1 MRKAMCKF
9 LKHAAEWQQQLA
21 LRSAYWKNFESCR
34 KKESYEVIQPRSRR
48 IHAPRPLGCSWR
60 RVCIAIGAKKRIRRD
75 STLPQT
81 AAATRT
87 RTVSIWAAAA
97 RGGASFRRA
106 DAAQVCSHVRFFVVD
121 GPFESSVARTPGPAR
136 QIVSER

>member
-1 MRKAMCKF
+1 M
-9 LKHAAEWQQQLA
+9 
-21 LRSAYWKNFESCR
+21 
-34 KKESYEVIQPRSRR
+34 IQPRNRR